1 MSQISAIF
9 GTDDD
14 NEIMNSLYIIANVRF
29 WASFLVDDDDPNP
42 LRTPLDSD

>member
-14 NEIMNSLYIIANVRF
+14 DEILNSLYIIANV
-29 WASFLVDDDDPNP
+29 SFTCSVIYATLMGVRSKRIPTD
-42 LRTPLDSD
+42 